1 MEKISNQNKEKSGEN
16 LENEFKINQEME
28 IQADILGISLEKLKA
43 EINAMGGVE
52 KFRELANE
60 GLQSYTDEKGETKH
74 HYSNLTKGEQA
85 LRNMVSGIYELRNF
99 MGEKSIGFVT
109 GVAGAGLTL
118 TSSLEHTTSEDPAA
132 KLAFVLGLL
141 VLIFG
146 TGGSILSTIKKKI
159 EYNKKYLKG
168 KIADMKLKMTGSVN
182 RSHYLQSEPKEEKL
196 REKVRKRQGKIL
208 TEEQEKNPSIDK
220 FL

>member
-1 MEKISNQNKEKSGEN
+1 MEKTPNQNKEKSGEN

-60 GLQSYTDEKGETKH
+60 GLKTFIDEKGKTK
-74 HYSNLTKGEQA
+74 YYGDLTEGERAFQNIVGR
-85 LRNMVSGIYELRNF
+85 LSGLRNF
-99 MGEKSIGFVT
+99 SNEKAMGLPSVILGTAGIILSRIEGQS
-109 GVAGAGLTL
+109 GVELVFYMSLLIEIIAG
-118 TSSLEHTTSEDPAA
+118 
-132 KLAFVLGLL
+132 GLL
-141 VLIFG
+141 ISV
-146 TGGSILSTIKKKI
+146 IKKKI
-159 EYNKKYLKG
+159 EHNKRYLKG
-168 KIADMKLKMTGSVN
+168 KMADMKLKMTGSVN
-182 RSHYLQSEPKEEKL
+182 RTGSLNYEPKEEKL
-196 REKVRKRQGKIL
+196 REKVRKRQEKIL